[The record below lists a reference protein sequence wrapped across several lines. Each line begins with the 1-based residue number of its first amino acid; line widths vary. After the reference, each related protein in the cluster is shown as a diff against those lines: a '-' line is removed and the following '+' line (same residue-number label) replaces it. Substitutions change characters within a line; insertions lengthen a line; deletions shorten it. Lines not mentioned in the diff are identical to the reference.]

1 MNFTEQIRCRVC
13 HGWLDVV
20 VDFGEIYPS
29 GFVKNQ
35 EGIEKAP
42 LALAQCRSCGLVQL
56 RHTVDLDSMYKQYWY
71 RSGLNKSMLRDL
83 EDVVKCAEKEI
94 KLYSDDITVDI
105 GCNDGSLFNYL
116 TNKKVVTVGF
126 DPALNLSER
135 AEKNCNIF
143 VNDYF
148 SADKYPK
155 NLPKAR
161 LITSIAMFY
170 DLPDPNWFIE
180 EVKKILE
187 ETGIWIIQFTD
198 LFSMLTLNAFDNVCH
213 EHLEYYSI
221 RNMVDLMHTHG
232 LDIYRADQNAVNG
245 GSLRVYICYNGKRKE
260 DGSVRKYLEKEKE
273 FMASLDNPFKQ
284 FGENVHKVREELF
297 TLLESLKKSNMKVFG
312 MGASTKGNTLLQVF
326 GFNKDILPYIAE
338 VNEDKF
344 GLRTIG
350 TDIPIIS
357 EEEAFKMEPDAFLL
371 LPWHF
376 LPNIIDKHTWFLNE
390 KNGAFIT
397 PLPTPQL
404 YYMKEGKI
412 WTLATRLPES

>member
-1 MNFTEQIRCRVC
+1 
-13 HGWLDVV
+13 
-20 VDFGEIYPS
+20 
-29 GFVKNQ
+29 
-35 EGIEKAP
+35 
-42 LALAQCRSCGLVQL
+42 
-56 RHTVDLDSMYKQYWY
+56 
-71 RSGLNKSMLRDL
+71 
-83 EDVVKCAEKEI
+83 
-94 KLYSDDITVDI
+94 
-105 GCNDGSLFNYL
+105 
-116 TNKKVVTVGF
+116 
-126 DPALNLSER
+126 
-135 AEKNCNIF
+135 
-143 VNDYF
+143 
-148 SADKYPK
+148 
-155 NLPKAR
+155 
-161 LITSIAMFY
+161 
-170 DLPDPNWFIE
+170 
-180 EVKKILE
+180 
-187 ETGIWIIQFTD
+187 
-198 LFSMLTLNAFDNVCH
+198 
-213 EHLEYYSI
+213 
-221 RNMVDLMHTHG
+221 MVDLMHTHG